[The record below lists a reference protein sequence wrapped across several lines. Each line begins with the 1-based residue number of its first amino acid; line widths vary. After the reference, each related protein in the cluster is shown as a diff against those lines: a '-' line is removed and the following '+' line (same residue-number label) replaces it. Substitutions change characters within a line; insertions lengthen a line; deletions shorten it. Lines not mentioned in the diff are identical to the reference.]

1 MKNGLF
7 PLNYQLPEIKSSNRL
22 AKSIINEKNKNLI
35 KKISDVNMIKYQRN
49 FDVIN
54 QVKNWTRNVSIKF
67 KKRKDSSLN
76 ENKIINNKISTIINS
91 SNNRNSPSYN
101 LTLNCISKEN
111 EKEQDSNNN
120 TNFIFSNNLIKLN
133 KPNTNNLT
141 KNIFNSIGDIHN
153 FQEKNKNNFIKK
165 YISNTRYFNS
175 LSDQNTPDII
185 KQKNLLDHGKINIG
199 KINLFNNS
207 IKQNSINI
215 NSNCL
220 SSGLDRKNK
229 NRNSCHVNLATTK
242 KIKFFLI
249 NEEST
254 ESVDL
259 TNKEINSEN
268 IDKNGKRKYH
278 IIQKSQKFGKN
289 STINNIK
296 YKLIVPGIINPM
308 SNNKNINFKNV
319 EDDNKSNNINN
330 IEYQPLLKDLQNM
343 VNLNNMNNFVMIL
356 KQHIIIETELNNII
370 GKIFN
375 QNKDNDSNINMV
387 KSLIDLYNSFFNRLN
402 EISFELN
409 IFVDKDKNI
418 LLQKIIKLL
427 IIFHCLAFIL
437 IALQDIYSFFLFIKN
452 HYIGIFNNIS
462 FCLYNIFMKYIL
474 EDLKKY
480 KYHDLSFIDKLNI
493 LFSINPKYNIK
504 STMSDLDIF
513 SLIQKNYLICID
525 KFIKNLNNND
535 NNIKE
540 ILNSIKSLLLN
551 INKKDLLYFID
562 ICLNNFLYTIL
573 NKNIQK
579 AILNS
584 QYNISNKNNCALN
597 SVPYLPK
604 LPPDS
609 KYKFTVV
616 LDMDETLGHFISN
629 EIKTKYFNNYGYLVN
644 EDKYN
649 FSKNYDNKD
658 KIKLGIFLIRPYAK
672 YFLEELNNLHYEIVI
687 FTAGTKEYCD
697 KILDILDL
705 NNNLIKYRLYR
716 SHISLR
722 NINNDVKDLSLLG
735 RNLNKIIIIDNLPEN
750 YKLQEDN
757 GLPINSWFGDIN
769 DSSLKNLLT
778 IMKFIAEKNVKDVR
792 EVVRNIKTQF
802 KNKKIK
808 DYDYGKIDINL

>member
-1 MKNGLF
+1 MKNGLL

-35 KKISDVNMIKYQRN
+35 KKISDINMIKYQRN

-54 QVKNWTRNVSIKF
+54 QVKNWTRNVSINF
-67 KKRKDSSLN
+67 KKRKSSSSN
-76 ENKIINNKISTIINS
+76 ENKIINNKLSTIINS
-91 SNNRNSPSYN
+91 ASNRNSPNYN

-111 EKEQDSNNN
+111 EKEQDSNNAN
-120 TNFIFSNNLIKLN
+120 YIFNNNLIKLN
-133 KPNTNNLT
+133 KPNVNNLT
-141 KNIFNSIGDIHN
+141 KNIFNSIGNIHN
-153 FQEKNKNNFIKK
+153 FQEKNENNFIKK

-175 LSDQNTPDII
+175 FSDQNTPDIV
-185 KQKNLLDHGKINIG
+185 KQKNILEQGKINIG

-207 IKQNSINI
+207 TKQNSIN
-215 NSNCL
+215 SNRL

-229 NRNSCHVNLATTK
+229 NRNSCHVNLAATK

-278 IIQKSQKFGKN
+278 IIQKSKKFGKN
-289 STINNIK
+289 TTINNIK
-296 YKLIVPGIINPM
+296 YKLIVPGIIN
-308 SNNKNINFKNV
+308 SNNKNINYKSV
-319 EDDNKSNNINN
+319 EDDKKSNNNNN
-330 IEYQPLLKDLQNM
+330 IEYQPLLKDLLNL
-343 VNLNNMNNFVMIL
+343 VNLNNVNNFIMIL

-375 QNKDNDSNINMV
+375 QNKDYEGNVNMV
-387 KSLIDLYNSFFNRLN
+387 KSLIDLYNTCFNRLN
-402 EISFELN
+402 DISFELN
-409 IFVDKDKNI
+409 IFIDKDKNI
-418 LLQKIIKLL
+418 LLQKIIKLS
-427 IIFHCLAFIL
+427 IIFHCLIFIL
-437 IALQDIYSFFLFIKN
+437 ISLQDIYSFFLFIKK

-462 FCLYNIFMKYIL
+462 FCLYNIFMKYML
-474 EDLKKY
+474 GDLKKY
-480 KYHDLSFIDKLNI
+480 KYNDLSFIDKLNI
-493 LFSINPKYNIK
+493 LYSINPKYNIK
-504 STMSDLDIF
+504 SSMSDPDIF
-513 SLIQKNYLICID
+513 SLIQKNYLICVD
-525 KFIKNLNNND
+525 KFFKNLNNND
-535 NNIKE
+535 NDMKE
-540 ILNSIKSLLLN
+540 ILNSIKSLLLD

-562 ICLNNFLYTIL
+562 ICLNNYLYTIL

-584 QYNISNKNNCALN
+584 KYNISNKNNCAFN

-616 LDMDETLGHFISN
+616 LDMDETLGHLISN
-629 EIKTKYFNNYGYLVN
+629 EIKSKYFNNYGYLVN

-649 FSKNYDNKD
+649 FSNNYDNKD
-658 KIKLGIFLIRPYAK
+658 KLKVGIFLIRPYAK
-672 YFLEELNNLHYEIVI
+672 YFLEELNNLFYEIVI

-716 SHISLR
+716 SHLSLR

-778 IMKFIAEKNVKDVR
+778 IMKFISEKNVKDVR

>member
-1 MKNGLF
+1 MKNGLL

-35 KKISDVNMIKYQRN
+35 KKISDINMIKYQRN
-49 FDVIN
+49 LDVIN
-54 QVKNWTRNVSIKF
+54 QVKNWTRNISINF
-67 KKRKDSSLN
+67 KKRKNSSSN
-76 ENKIINNKISTIINS
+76 ENKIINNKLSTIINS
-91 SNNRNSPSYN
+91 ASNRNSPNYN

-111 EKEQDSNNN
+111 EKEQESNNAN
-120 TNFIFSNNLIKLN
+120 YNFNNKLIKLN

-141 KNIFNSIGDIHN
+141 KNIFNSIGNIYN
-153 FQEKNKNNFIKK
+153 FQEKNEINFIKK

-175 LSDQNTPDII
+175 FSDQNTPDII
-185 KQKNLLDHGKINIG
+185 KQKNFLEQGKINFG

-207 IKQNSINI
+207 SKQKSINI
-215 NSNCL
+215 NSNRL
-220 SSGLDRKNK
+220 NSGLDRNNK
-229 NRNSCHVNLATTK
+229 NRKSCHVNLAATK

-278 IIQKSQKFGKN
+278 IIQKSKKFGKN

-308 SNNKNINFKNV
+308 SNNKNANFKSV
-319 EDDNKSNNINN
+319 EDDNKSNNNNN
-330 IEYQPLLKDLQNM
+330 IESQPLLKDLLNL
-343 VNLNNMNNFVMIL
+343 VNLNNVNNFIMIL
-356 KQHIIIETELNNII
+356 KQHIIIETELNNIL
-370 GKIFN
+370 GKTLKQN
-375 QNKDNDSNINMV
+375 QDYECKANMV
-387 KSLIDLYNSFFNRLN
+387 KSLIDHYNICFNGLN

-409 IFVDKDKNI
+409 IFIDKDKNI
-418 LLQKIIKLL
+418 LLQKIIKLS
-427 IIFHCLAFIL
+427 IIFHCLIFIL
-437 IALQDIYSFFLFIKN
+437 ISLQDIYSFCLFIKN

-462 FCLYNIFMKYIL
+462 FCLYNIFMKYIFD
-474 EDLKKY
+474 DLKKS
-480 KYHDLSFIDKLNI
+480 KYNDLSFIDKLNE
-493 LFSINPKYNIK
+493 LYSINPKYNIK
-504 STMSDLDIF
+504 SNIADSEIF
-513 SLIQKNYLICID
+513 SLIQKNYLISID
-525 KFIKNLNNND
+525 KFIKNINNND
-535 NNIKE
+535 NDMEE
-540 ILNSIKSLLLN
+540 ILTSIKSLLLD
-551 INKKDLLYFID
+551 INKKDLLYIID

-584 QYNISNKNNCALN
+584 KYNISNKKNCALN

-609 KYKFTVV
+609 KYKFTIV
-616 LDMDETLGHFISN
+616 LDMDETLGHFITN
-629 EIKTKYFNNYGYLVN
+629 EIKTKYFNNYGYLVD

-658 KIKLGIFLIRPYAK
+658 KLKVGIFLIRPYAK
-672 YFLEELNNLHYEIVI
+672 YFLEELNNLLYEIVI

-716 SHISLR
+716 SHLSLR

-769 DSSLKNLLT
+769 DSSLKYLLT
-778 IMKFIAEKNVKDVR
+778 IMKFIAEKNIKDVR

-808 DYDYGKIDINL
+808 DYDYGKIDINI

>member
-1 MKNGLF
+1 MKNGLL

-22 AKSIINEKNKNLI
+22 AKSIVNEKNKNLI
-35 KKISDVNMIKYQRN
+35 KKISDLNMIKYQRN

-54 QVKNWTRNVSIKF
+54 QVKNWTRNVSINF
-67 KKRKDSSLN
+67 KKKKSSSSN
-76 ENKIINNKISTIINS
+76 ENKIINNKLSTIINIPS
-91 SNNRNSPSYN
+91 NRNNSNYN
-101 LTLNCISKEN
+101 LTLNYISKEN
-111 EKEQDSNNN
+111 ESEQDSNNAN
-120 TNFIFSNNLIKLN
+120 YNFNSNLIKLN
-133 KPNTNNLT
+133 KPNANNLT
-141 KNIFNSIGDIHN
+141 KNIFNSIGNIHN
-153 FQEKNKNNFIKK
+153 FQEKNEINLIKK
-165 YISNTRYFNS
+165 YINNTRYFNS
-175 LSDQNTPDII
+175 FSDQNTPDIF
-185 KQKNLLDHGKINIG
+185 KQKNFVEQGKINIG

-207 IKQNSINI
+207 TKKNSIN
-215 NSNCL
+215 SNRFN
-220 SSGLDRKNK
+220 SGLDRKNK

-259 TNKEINSEN
+259 TSNEINSEN
-268 IDKNGKRKYH
+268 IDEKGKRKCH
-278 IIQKSQKFGKN
+278 IIQKTKTFGKN
-289 STINNIK
+289 STLNNIK

-308 SNNKNINFKNV
+308 SNNKNLNFKSV
-319 EDDNKSNNINN
+319 EDDNKSNNNNN
-330 IEYQPLLKDLQNM
+330 IEYQPLLKDLLNL
-343 VNLNNMNNFVMIL
+343 VNLNNMNNFIMIL
-356 KQHIIIETELNNII
+356 KQHIIIETELNNIL
-370 GKIFN
+370 GKILK
-375 QNKDNDSNINMV
+375 QNKDYEINSNIV
-387 KSLIDLYNSFFNRLN
+387 KSLIDLYNTCFNRLN

-409 IFVDKDKNI
+409 IFIDKDKNI
-418 LLQKIIKLL
+418 FLQKIIKLS
-427 IIFHCLAFIL
+427 IIFHCLIFITISL
-437 IALQDIYSFFLFIKN
+437 KDIYSFFLFIKN
-452 HYIGIFNNIS
+452 HYIGILNNIS
-462 FCLYNIFMKYIL
+462 FCLYNLFMKYIL

-480 KYHDLSFIDKLNI
+480 KYNDLSFIDKLNI
-493 LFSINPKYNIK
+493 LYSVNPKYNIK
-504 STMSDLDIF
+504 SSLSDSDSF
-513 SLIQKNYLICID
+513 SLIQKKYLICVD
-525 KFIKNLNNND
+525 KFIKNLKSND
-535 NNIKE
+535 NDMKE
-540 ILNSIKSLLLN
+540 ILNSIKSLLLD

-584 QYNISNKNNCALN
+584 KYNMSNKNNCALN

-604 LPPDS
+604 LTPDS

-616 LDMDETLGHFISN
+616 LDMDETLGHFICN
-629 EIKTKYFNNYGYLVN
+629 EIKTKYFNNYGYLVD

-649 FSKNYDNKD
+649 FSKNDDNKD
-658 KIKLGIFLIRPYAK
+658 KLKVGIFLIRPYAK
-672 YFLEELNNLHYEIVI
+672 YFLEELNNLLYEIVI

-716 SHISLR
+716 SHLSLR

-808 DYDYGKIDINL
+808 DYDYGKIDINF